1 MIQGIS
7 QRKFL
12 EILIDLFEKHNWC
25 STISPMD
32 FEMASIK
39 FKFSNYHIEAD
50 IKRVNNMECK
60 ACGTDPLACH
70 CDANM
75 KCYRLESANEDE
87 EFNEFIA
94 DVNSEIPIVMELVD
108 RQLLK
113 LAKLTLR
120 TTEDLMRQESFHS
133 AADME

>member
-1 MIQGIS
+1 
-7 QRKFL
+7 
-12 EILIDLFEKHNWC
+12 
-25 STISPMD
+25 
-32 FEMASIK
+32 MASIE

-75 KCYRLESANEDE
+75 KCYRLESANDHGSIPLFEGIAIARDE
-87 EFNEFIA
+87 EVNEFIA

-113 LAKLTLR
+113 LARLTLR
-120 TTEDLMRQESFHS
+120 TTKDLMRQESFHS